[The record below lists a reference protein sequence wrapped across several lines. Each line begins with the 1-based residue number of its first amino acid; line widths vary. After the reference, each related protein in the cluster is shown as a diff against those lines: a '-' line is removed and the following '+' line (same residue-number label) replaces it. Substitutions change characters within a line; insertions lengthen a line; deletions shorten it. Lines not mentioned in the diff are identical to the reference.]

1 MQLSGE
7 LNDIA
12 VTAAKEAELLKMVVS
27 IEQFWIDASLAI
39 IPQMQREKDNI
50 YVLGKVENEENISKI
65 DDTLLTLN
73 NILGSRY
80 SERIRDRVEKQMKKF
95 RYLQQFLDEWFL
107 HQRNW
112 LYLEVPLNFWFLIFL
127 LHYYCIKAD
136 FDLVSFAHGTCE
148 GKPEVFA
155 DWCLLEKIHVGC
167 VF

>member
-112 LYLEVPLNFWFLIFL
+112 LYLEVTLNF
-127 LHYYCIKAD
+127 
-136 FDLVSFAHGTCE
+136 
-148 GKPEVFA
+148 
-155 DWCLLEKIHVGC
+155 
-167 VF
+167 